1 MHLIYTFQ
9 KTIRT
14 QFKDCTILT
23 IAHRLNTIMD
33 SDRVMVLDK
42 GMIAEFD
49 TVDSLLGD
57 KNSIFY
63 GMAKDAGLTSG
74 AGNAITELTIDE
86 AIDEAFDLEDYK
98 NKTTYL

>member
-1 MHLIYTFQ
+1 MYIILFQ

-14 QFKDCTILT
+14 QFNDCTILT

-49 TVDSLLGD
+49 TVDSLMSNKD
-57 KNSIFY
+57 SIFY
-63 GMAKDAGLTSG
+63 GMAKNAGISG
-74 AGNAITELTIDE
+74 GNTNGITEIDE
-86 AIDEAFDLEDYK
+86 AIDEAFDLEDFGR
-98 NKTTYL
+98 KTTYL

>member
-1 MHLIYTFQ
+1 LHAQ

-49 TVDSLLGD
+49 SVDALLND
-57 KNSIFY
+57 RESIFY
-63 GMAKDAGLTSG
+63 GMAKNAGLVG
-74 AGNAITELTIDE
+74 GNNNDMTIDE
-86 AIDEAFDLEDYK
+86 AIDEAFDISEDFNEK
-98 NKTTYL
+98 NQTTHL